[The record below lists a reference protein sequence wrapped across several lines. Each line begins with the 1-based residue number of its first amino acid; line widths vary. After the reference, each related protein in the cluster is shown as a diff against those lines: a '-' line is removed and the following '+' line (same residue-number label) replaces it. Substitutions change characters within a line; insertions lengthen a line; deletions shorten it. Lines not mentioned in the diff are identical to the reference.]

1 MFPLLFLLVL
11 ALPVGLLV
19 LILLLARALTR
30 AGDLQNQLYTLSRR
44 IAALEG
50 KSQPEPAAAPAQ
62 PTEAPPPRAANMA
75 PEPATTVPPATAQ
88 SAAPPPSLAPTPRPA
103 AAAANALARIEERLM
118 RRWLIWLGALAL
130 ALGAV
135 FLVKYSI
142 DQGYFGPAVRVVSG
156 AVLGIV
162 LLLLGEWARR
172 RPAGAAGEANYIPAG
187 LTAAGVVA
195 LFASVFAAYSLYQ
208 LLGPTVTFVLLA
220 AISAAAAILAVYHG
234 PLLAVLGLGGA
245 YVVPLLVHSDHPSAP
260 GLLVYVLLVTAAS
273 LALLRWRGWPWLGWI
288 VTAGTMCWAALAFL
302 MPDYALALAIYLCVV
317 PVLIAAIFPVTQDDA
332 ARPAFMWT
340 ALVLDAVLM
349 LWLVVDTGHDP
360 QTISFA
366 ALLSALLSGIGWR
379 DSGFD
384 RLAWLGALLQLG
396 VIAFWNFALPN
407 LAEPA
412 SSYVWIA
419 PTPSASSYLSFA
431 AVIAAG
437 FGLGGYAA
445 LSRRPHPARWGFVS
459 AATPLFILVVAYW
472 RMTDFGV
479 SFPWAG
485 AALALAAIDLI
496 AAETLLPRRDDPAQR
511 AALAAYAVAMI
522 GCIALGMT
530 MSLRTAWL
538 SVALSVELPAL
549 VWLDRHLGVKAI
561 RQTAIVMAAIVLIRL
576 VFNPFVLEYDFG
588 SAPLLNGLLYAYGIP
603 FIAFFIAA
611 RGFKPAQHETLSA
624 MLEGGTIA
632 LGVVFVSLE
641 IRHVLHHGELREVS
655 YGLLEQGLMTDAWLA
670 IAYGLLPK
678 SFTPAQW
685 LRVVAAEL
693 LAAVALANLVIL
705 PLLLSNPLFSPT
717 PVGELFVFNDLL
729 FAYGVPA
736 IFGVLFYRRLLGKV
750 PGGSCDAIGIASSVL
765 GFIYL
770 SYEVR
775 HWFHGTF
782 LDSGGVASD
791 AEWYAYSAAWLIY
804 GVALMV
810 CGIVFRQPKLR
821 ALALA
826 IGAVVAAK
834 VFLFDMATL
843 SGLYRAASFLG
854 FGASLIGLG
863 YLYQRLTALTA
874 PLPEDLPSAS

>member
-11 ALPVGLLV
+11 ALPIGLLV

-30 AGDLQNQLYTLSRR
+30 AGDLQNQVYALSSR
-44 IAALEG
+44 IAVLEG
-50 KSQPEPAAAPAQ
+50 RSQPAPAAPRPAQAVPAAPPHPATVTLEPAAPASATGAAPQAPPAPA
-62 PTEAPPPRAANMA
+62 
-75 PEPATTVPPATAQ
+75 
-88 SAAPPPSLAPTPRPA
+88 PRPAA
-103 AAAANALARIEERLM
+103 AAAANALARIEEQLM

-142 DQGYFGPAVRVVSG
+142 DQGYFGPLVRVVSG
-156 AVLGIV
+156 AALGIV
-162 LLLLGEWARR
+162 LLLLGEWTRR
-172 RPAGAAGEANYIPAG
+172 RPAGAASQANYIPAG
-187 LTAAGVVA
+187 LTAAGIVA

-208 LLGPTVTFVLLA
+208 LLGPALTFVLLA
-220 AISAAAAILAVYHG
+220 AIAAAAAILAVYHG
-234 PLLAVLGLGGA
+234 PLLAVLGLGGG

-260 GLLVYVLLVTAAS
+260 GLLAYVLLVTAAS
-273 LALLRWRGWPWLGWI
+273 LALLRWRSWAWLGWI
-288 VTAGTMCWAALAFL
+288 VTAGSMFWAVLAFL
-302 MPDYALALAIYLCVV
+302 LPDYALALAVYLCVV
-317 PVLIAAIFPVTQDDA
+317 PILIAALFPAAAETA
-332 ARPAFMWT
+332 ARPAFIWT
-340 ALVLDAVLM
+340 AMIVDAVLM
-349 LWLVVDTGHDP
+349 LWLVIDTGHDP
-360 QTISFA
+360 Q
-366 ALLSALLSGIGWR
+366 ALGFSVLLGVLLSGIAWR
-379 DSGFD
+379 DHGFD
-384 RLAWLGALLQLG
+384 RLGWLGALLQLG

-431 AVIAAG
+431 ALIAAS

-445 LSRRPHPARWGFVS
+445 LSRRPNPARWGFLS

-496 AAETLLPRRDDPAQR
+496 AAETLLPRREDAGQR
-511 AALAAYAVAMI
+511 AALAAYAVALI
-522 GCIALGMT
+522 GSIALGMT

-538 SVALSVELPAL
+538 SVALSLMLSAL

-561 RQTAIVMAAIVLIRL
+561 RQTAMVMAAIVLARL
-576 VFNPFVLEYDFG
+576 VFNPFVLDYDFG

-603 FIAFFIAA
+603 FVAFFTAA
-611 RGFKPAQHETLSA
+611 RGFKPAQNETLSA
-624 MLEGGTIA
+624 ILEGGTIA

-641 IRHVLHHGELREVS
+641 IRHVLHHGELRALS
-655 YGLLEQGLMTDAWLA
+655 YGLLEQGLLTDTWLA

-693 LAAVALANLVIL
+693 LAVVALANLVIF
-705 PLLLSNPLFSPT
+705 PLLLSNPLFSPE
-717 PVGELFVFNDLL
+717 PVGALFVFNDLL
-729 FAYGVPA
+729 FAYAVPA
-736 IFGVLFYRRLLGKV
+736 ILGVLYYRRLLGKV
-750 PGGSCDAIGIASSVL
+750 PGGWCDTIGIASSVL

-775 HWFHGTF
+775 HLFHGTF
-782 LDSGGVASD
+782 LQEGVASD
-791 AEWYAYSAAWLIY
+791 AEWYAYSAGWLLY

-826 IGAVVAAK
+826 IGAIVAAK
-834 VFLFDMATL
+834 VFLFDMAAL

-854 FGASLIGLG
+854 FGACLIGLG
-863 YLYQRLTALTA
+863 YLYQRLSTLTG